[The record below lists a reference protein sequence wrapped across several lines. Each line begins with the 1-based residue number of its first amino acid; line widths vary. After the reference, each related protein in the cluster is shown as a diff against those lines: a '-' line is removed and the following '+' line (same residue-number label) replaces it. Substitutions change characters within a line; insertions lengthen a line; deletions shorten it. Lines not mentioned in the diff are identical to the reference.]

1 MAQNREGNCTWSQR
15 NRAMMDD
22 EQYVRSS
29 ILDSLNNIFSMKD
42 NIKLLAALAYDA
54 VDKDMNGSLDLNELG
69 EVLRKVAEDLNLHIP
84 TDNDIIAVL
93 GELDQDN
100 DQEVSKEEFESLIVK
115 VLQRMAESEL
125 EIENNANQE
134 LIDKYN
140 ETQ

>member
-15 NRAMMDD
+15 NRALMDH

-69 EVLRKVAEDLNLHIP
+69 EVLRKVADDLNLHIP

-93 GELDQDN
+93 GELD
-100 DQEVSKEEFESLIVK
+100 
-115 VLQRMAESEL
+115 
-125 EIENNANQE
+125 
-134 LIDKYN
+134 
-140 ETQ
+140 